1 MKMIIKFSHLN
12 WIRSINKINSIALIL
27 ILFIV
32 GCKKEDDESL
42 VNDTG
47 LCLVEIDGNFE
58 EIELDEVPEY
68 LNGGKEGFLN
78 AIYEDIVYP
87 AEARENGIEG
97 LCVVNYEIA
106 VNGAVENI
114 KAIQDPGGRIGD
126 STIET
131 IELITQGV
139 SFSPGIL
146 NGNPVRVKKELELRF
161 KLE

>member
-146 NGNPVRVKKELELRF
+146 NGKPVRVKKELELRF